1 MNLLLWLLV
10 LVSWDQ
16 SLGSNPLN
24 IYDGLGN
31 CKPVCPC
38 LMDGINYDHGE
49 QWSKRGQPCTTYE
62 CVNGFY
68 RPVKE
73 GCDFKGTCKNSG
85 TTWTERCFT
94 YRCNT
99 TDEISHYSLVEGGC
113 LDSNGN
119 CRAIGE
125 RFSQNCDTVECQIV
139 NGSCFHLVTIA
150 KGCTFEGECR
160 SLNSFWHDGC
170 SVYQCAQVSDSVTY
184 QKLSNEVMYWPKGSY
199 GLLMPEDGCPSDIR
213 VSWSNGSRLHYSNGK
228 SAPSFSFHLY
238 GNYSRIS
245 FEHYFCIH
253 DEEVDPF
260 QLPRY
265 QTYWD
270 AGKYCIFRK
279 SGQCP
284 NGFQEGFVGMDDLNG
299 LEFMQTVNGSVPD
312 GNYDED
318 TGFFFCCRFDGDI
331 ETPIILPKN
340 EPFVLF
346 MANGSTDCQ
355 SVRGMRHSLEY
366 FLFDDENVNTTLY
379 QNGSLPEVKRG
390 TNNTVIYFCYYK
402 PITCGCE
409 DENGNM
415 IKLGEKVKKNCVW
428 HLCKSYQKNMRYLE
442 VLKGGCAW
450 NNKCIPENTI
460 WTENKGSMCIQYTC
474 TKQRSGSYPEYFVKK
489 LHQGC
494 VDGNK
499 CRGLGFSKRRGCYE
513 LQCRLHPQVQR
524 PYYKLVR
531 AGCSDGMGGC
541 LAINTTKTLNCITYR
556 CERHSSNCGLDFYKG
571 GCNEGGECHD
581 ANSTWT
587 SKYCH
592 VMKCSMEA
600 DQKGSAKIRTK
611 IKTYACKLNG
621 KCYKEGEI
629 MSAKCVKRQ
638 CKVDRGRNTVM
649 MDVIHADCR
658 VNGLC
663 VPVNSTYRD
672 GCSVK
677 RCYWRKN
684 GDVHSSGSD
693 IVKFGCKWRDSCVN
707 ESEIRQYQCTHYIC
721 RVSQKGQ
728 YRRSEMAVYSQD
740 CRDPQ
745 GNCIAVGSY
754 GEGQNCNKLKCVSKN
769 GMSRLENVATGCL
782 DKDKCREDGG
792 NWTSPENCI
801 TYGCRL
807 KIQNGRTY
815 PQIQIIGVGCKV
827 GGICYSPGEKWDSGC
842 LERQCV
848 VNRSNKGFSRSVTAK
863 LRGCNVNGKCLEVGF
878 KEMRN
883 KCLNYGCVLDKKS
896 DRPVYNLLKGACKDL
911 DGNCRD
917 VGEEWDHLYQPHKIC
932 LRLKCE
938 YTGGIYRTSSLKIL
952 CKDKNDNCRQQGE
965 RGFPA
970 MIRGKEYKNC
980 QCKAYGRQSRM
991 SCSP

>member
-1 MNLLLWLLV
+1 MYQTQQHMSADELNSFRTKYRNLSV
-10 LVSWDQ
+10 V
-16 SLGSNPLN
+16 
-24 IYDGLGN
+24 I
-31 CKPVCPC
+31 
-38 LMDGINYDHGE
+38 I
-49 QWSKRGQPCTTYE
+49 
-62 CVNGFY
+62 
-68 RPVKE
+68 
-73 GCDFKGTCKNSG
+73 
-85 TTWTERCFT
+85 
-94 YRCNT
+94 
-99 TDEISHYSLVEGGC
+99 DEISMVGNNMLSFINDRLQQLTGRKQDFGGISIIAVGDLYQLPPVGDKWIFKDLSNPGQSLAKNLWHEHFYMHE
-113 LDSNGN
+113 LTEIMRQKDDLRFAEMLNRLRENKMTDEDKELISQRFIRQDSQDYPKEAPHLFIENKFVDCFN
-119 CRAIGE
+119 NNLIENLSTNKVTVRADTDVL
-125 RFSQNCDTVECQIV
+125 SQT
-139 NGSCFHLVTIA
+139 
-150 KGCTFEGECR
+150 
-160 SLNSFWHDGC
+160 
-170 SVYQCAQVSDSVTY
+170 
-184 QKLSNEVMYWPKGSY
+184 KLSASMKLKLVQNLPENPASTGQLRTNLVIAVDMLYDISVNLDVTD
-199 GLLMPEDGCPSDIR
+199 GLT
-213 VSWSNGSRLHYSNGK
+213 NGASCVVKYIEYKES
-228 SAPSFSFHLY
+228 
-238 GNYSRIS
+238 
-245 FEHYFCIH
+245 
-253 DEEVDPF
+253 
-260 QLPRY
+260 QLRPAIV
-265 QTYWD
+265 W
-270 AGKYCIFRK
+270 
-279 SGQCP
+279 
-284 NGFQEGFVGMDDLNG
+284 
-299 LEFMQTVNGSVPD
+299 
-312 GNYDED
+312 
-318 TGFFFCCRFDGDI
+318 
-331 ETPIILPKN
+331 
-340 EPFVLF
+340 VLF
-346 MANGSTDCQ
+346 ADSSIGISRRHQYRHLFST
-355 SVRGMRHSLEY
+355 
-366 FLFDDENVNTTLY
+366 NVNTAWTPVFEAKRTFVYNRKTYERVQFPLQPSAGKTIHKAQGATL
-379 QNGSLPEVKRG
+379 SKA
-390 TNNTVIYFCYYK
+390 VI
-402 PITCGCE
+402 
-409 DENGNM
+409 N
-415 IKLGEKVKKNCVW
+415 LA
-428 HLCKSYQKNMRYLE
+428 Q
-442 VLKGGCAW
+442 
-450 NNKCIPENTI
+450 
-460 WTENKGSMCIQYTC
+460 
-474 TKQRSGSYPEYFVKK
+474 TKQRKISHIHYVALSRVRSLDGLFILDFNEKSLSKDETVDNEMDRLRENRLQLSYTPLYSVCKDIKFLFNNARS
-489 LHQGC
+489 LHKHFLDIKSDPSVLAADVIGIAESWLC
-494 VDGNK
+494 ELDSDEDFT
-499 CRGLGFSKRRGCYE
+499 LEGFTMFRNDASSS
-513 LQCRLHPQVQR
+513 QSR
-524 PYYKLVR
+524 PHH
-531 AGCSDGMGGC
+531 GCSDGMGGC

-556 CERHSSNCGLDFYKG
+556 CERHSSNCGLDFYRG

-600 DQKGSAKIRTK
+600 DQKGSAKIRSK

-629 MSAKCVKRQ
+629 MNAKCVKRQ

-707 ESEIRQYQCTHYIC
+707 ESEIRQYHCTHYIC